1 MAEMTWKADNVFIA
15 KYVPNNLKWYEQDGL
30 DTCYLENK
38 CNKFLKDTDLH
49 FKQRQTVNFD
59 IIKNG
64 VSEKTIK
71 QYNQIEHDEI

>member
-1 MAEMTWKADNVFIA
+1 MAEMTWKADNVFIP
-15 KYVPNNLKWYEQDGL
+15 KYVPNNLKWYEEDAL
-30 DTCYLENK
+30 DSCYLENK
-38 CNKFLKDTDLH
+38 CNKFLKDTDLN

>member
-1 MAEMTWKADNVFIA
+1 MAEMTWKADNVFIP

-30 DTCYLENK
+30 DTYLENK

-71 QYNQIEHDEI
+71 QYNQIEHDKI